1 MKPTTMLA
9 ILSAL
14 LLTDCDR
21 ALKSKPSPA
30 TVAAD
35 AAAKDIPLLP
45 IKKGDTWNY
54 DVHLEI
60 PAGMSSS
67 EAPAVDLKHP
77 LTRVYLG
84 KVVPGKGLPET
95 DCFEVT
101 VPSSP
106 VEREF
111 VEIYDD
117 RILMRG
123 SLLMSD
129 PNSQPTWLQK
139 PIPFVIAGM
148 KAGTESVQF
157 KAAAEELT
165 RQIQVVARE
174 DVTVPAGKFP
184 CIRLLMSGMN
194 GQVELRKTTWFS
206 PGVGIVREEKA
217 RYYGDKLVFHE
228 TQELTATTVKGS
240 AR

>member
-1 MKPTTMLA
+1 MKPTATLA
-9 ILSAL
+9 ILSAVF
-14 LLTDCDR
+14 LTDCNR
-21 ALKSKPSPA
+21 TSKTAASPA

-60 PAGMSSS
+60 PAGISSP

-84 KVVPGKGLPET
+84 KVVPGKDLPET

-123 SLLMSD
+123 SLLMRD
-129 PNSQPTWLQK
+129 PNSQPTWLKK
-139 PIPFVIAGM
+139 PIPFVVAGM
-148 KAGTESVQF
+148 KAGSETVQF
-157 KAAAEELT
+157 SAAAEDLT

-174 DVTVPAGKFP
+174 DVTVPAG
-184 CIRLLMSGMN
+184 
-194 GQVELRKTTWFS
+194 
-206 PGVGIVREEKA
+206 
-217 RYYGDKLVFHE
+217 
-228 TQELTATTVKGS
+228 
-240 AR
+240 

>member
-1 MKPTTMLA
+1 MKPTATLA
-9 ILSAL
+9 ILSAVF
-14 LLTDCDR
+14 LTDCNR
-21 ALKSKPSPA
+21 TSKTAASPS

-60 PAGMSSS
+60 PAGISSP

-84 KVVPGKGLPET
+84 KVVPGKDLPES

-111 VEIYDD
+111 VEIHDD

-123 SLLMSD
+123 SLRMRD
-129 PNSQPTWLQK
+129 QNSRPVWLTK

-148 KAGTESVQF
+148 KPGTSSPEISLADG
-157 KAAAEELT
+157 AASRKTEV
-165 RQIQVVARE
+165 IARE
-174 DVTVPAGKFP
+174 DVTVPVGKFSSL
-184 CIRLLMSGMN
+184 RLLMSGMD
-194 GQVELRKTTWFS
+194 GSLEMRRTIWFA
-206 PGVGIVREEKA
+206 PGTGIVREEKT
-217 RYYGDKLVFHE
+217 RYNAGKLIFRE
-228 TQELTATTVKGS
+228 TQELVATSVAK
-240 AR
+240 R